1 MVCNKF
7 HSISSTQRFNSHKKW
22 IGRTIE
28 SMHPL
33 TSFDHK
39 FTRWFQRWP
48 KVLRPYMFGLTQL
61 GSVGLVMTAAF
72 ITSFIAYFTQERQLA
87 WAFAGIIA
95 GEFICAGLKLVFNR
109 VRPQTQF
116 TGAMLLQTKSFP
128 SGHAC
133 GSIMLYGLL
142 VYLATTHL
150 HINWNIAASL
160 GFVAL
165 IILIGVSR
173 IYLGA
178 HYFLDV
184 LGGWILGF
192 IVLAITIQLTG
203 V

>member
-1 MVCNKF
+1 
-7 HSISSTQRFNSHKKW
+7 
-22 IGRTIE
+22 
-28 SMHPL
+28 MHPL
-33 TSFDHK
+33 ISFDHK
-39 FTRWFQRWP
+39 FTHWFQRWP
-48 KVLRPYMFGLTQL
+48 KVLLPYMFGITQL
-61 GSVGLVMTAAF
+61 GSVGLVMTLAF
-72 ITSFIAYFTQERQLA
+72 FASLSAYFTQERQLA

-95 GEFICAGLKLVFNR
+95 GEFIGAGLKLVFYR

-116 TGAMLLQTKSFP
+116 TATMLLQTKSFP

-142 VYLATTHL
+142 VYLATTL
-150 HINWNIAASL
+150 LPMSWNIGGSISL
-160 GFVAL
+160 VTL

-184 LGGWILGF
+184 LGGWILGL
-192 IVLAITIQLTG
+192 IVLVITIQLSG

>member
-7 HSISSTQRFNSHKKW
+7 HTLSSVGDLTLVKKSIRH
-22 IGRTIE
+22 TIE
-28 SMHPL
+28 SMHPFV
-33 TSFDHK
+33 SIDHK
-39 FTRWFQRWP
+39 ITLWFQRWP
-48 KVLRPYMFGLTQL
+48 KGLSPYTFGLTQL
-61 GSVGLVMTAAF
+61 GSVGLVMILAF
-72 ITSFIAYFTQERQLA
+72 IGSLSAYFTQERQLA
-87 WAFAGIIA
+87 WAFAAIIG

-116 TGAMLLQTKSFP
+116 TATMLLQTKSFP

-142 VYLATTHL
+142 AYLATTHL
-150 HINWNIAASL
+150 PAGWNVATSI
-160 GFVAL
+160 GFVAV

-173 IYLGA
+173 LYLGA

-184 LGGWILGF
+184 LGGWVLGF
-192 IVLAITIQLTG
+192 IVLVITILVTG